1 MAAGAT
7 SDSKPVLW
15 QLSISHYNEKARWA
29 LDYKGVDHV
38 RRSPLPGGHMAIALW
53 LTRGASTLVPILQI
67 DGETITDS
75 TAIIAA
81 LEARYPEPPLYPA
94 DPELRR
100 KALELEDYFDEQLG
114 PAARLL
120 AFHELINEPEIFAQ
134 VAAEAVP
141 GPLGKMKKVT
151 GIYASTYTSLR
162 WKASSEEG
170 AEEARAK
177 IVAAMDVVDAE
188 LAAGDGEFLVGDS
201 FSVADVTA
209 ASLFYPVVG
218 PDEGPLPP
226 GQPVPPNL
234 ERFREEL
241 STRPAFNWVKE
252 TFRRHRH
259 SHPPVSSAISG

>member
-1 MAAGAT
+1 MNDG
-7 SDSKPVLW
+7 KPVLW
-15 QLSISHYNEKARWA
+15 HLSISHYNEKARWA
-29 LDYKGVDHV
+29 LDYKGIDHV
-38 RRSPLPGGHMAIALW
+38 RRAPLPGAHMSVALW

-67 DGETITDS
+67 DGETISDS

-81 LEARYPEPPLYPA
+81 LEARYPQPPLYPA
-94 DPELRR
+94 DPEERR
-100 KALELEDYFDEQLG
+100 RALELEDFFDEQLG
-114 PAARLL
+114 PAARTI
-120 AFHELINEPEIFAQ
+120 AFYELINEPEIFAQ
-134 VAAEAVP
+134 VASEAVP
-141 GPLGKMKKVT
+141 GPLAKLPALT
-151 GIYASTYTSLR
+151 GLYASTYTSLR
-162 WKASSEEG
+162 WKANDDQG
-170 AEEARAK
+170 AAQAREK

-188 LAAGDGEFLVGDS
+188 LAAGNGEFLVGES
-201 FSVADVTA
+201 FSVADLTA

-226 GQPVPPNL
+226 GQPVPPAL

>member
-1 MAAGAT
+1 MN
-7 SDSKPVLW
+7 DSKPVLW

-38 RRSPLPGGHMAIALW
+38 RRSPLPGAHMSVALW

-67 DGETITDS
+67 DGETISDS

-100 KALELEDYFDEQLG
+100 RALELEDYFDEELG

-134 VAAEAVP
+134 VASEAVP
-141 GPLGKMKKVT
+141 GPFGKMKSVT
-151 GIYASTYTSLR
+151 GLYARTYTSLR
-162 WKASSEEG
+162 WKASSGQG
-170 AEEARAK
+170 AEQARAK
-177 IVAAMDVVDAE
+177 ILAAMDVVDAE

-201 FSVADVTA
+201 FSVADLTA

-226 GQPVPPNL
+226 GQPVPPAL

-241 STRPAFNWVKE
+241 SSRPAFGWVKD

-259 SHPPVSSAISG
+259 PARPAASAISG

>member
-1 MAAGAT
+1 M
-7 SDSKPVLW
+7 
-15 QLSISHYNEKARWA
+15 
-29 LDYKGVDHV
+29 
-38 RRSPLPGGHMAIALW
+38 
-53 LTRGASTLVPILQI
+53 PILQI
-67 DGETITDS
+67 DGATITDS

-100 KALELEDYFDEQLG
+100 RALELEDFFDEQLG

-141 GPLGKMKKVT
+141 GPLGKMKKLT

-162 WKASSEEG
+162 WKAQQRRGRRGGAGQDRRRDGRARRRARRPATASSWSATASASPTSPPPRSSTPSSAPTRG
-170 AEEARAK
+170 RCPRASRCRPT
-177 IVAAMDVVDAE
+177 
-188 LAAGDGEFLVGDS
+188 F
-201 FSVADVTA
+201 
-209 ASLFYPVVG
+209 
-218 PDEGPLPP
+218 
-226 GQPVPPNL
+226 

-259 SHPPVSSAISG
+259 PHPPVSSAISG

>member
-1 MAAGAT
+1 MN
-7 SDSKPVLW
+7 DSKPVLW

-29 LDYKGVDHV
+29 LDYKGIDHA
-38 RRSPLPGGHMAIALW
+38 RRSPLPGSHMAVALW

-81 LEARYPEPPLYPA
+81 LEQRYPQPPLYPA

-100 KALELEDYFDEQLG
+100 RALELEDYFDEELG

-134 VAAEAVP
+134 VASEAVP
-141 GPLGKMKKVT
+141 GPLGKMKRVT
-151 GIYASTYTSLR
+151 GLYASTYTSLR
-162 WKASSEEG
+162 WKASSEQG
-170 AEEARAK
+170 AEGARAK

-201 FSVADVTA
+201 FSVADLTA

-226 GQPVPPNL
+226 GQPVPPAM

-241 STRPAFNWVKE
+241 STRPAFAWVEE
-252 TFRRHRH
+252 TFRRHRN
-259 SHPPVSSAISG
+259 PALPTVSAVS

>member
-1 MAAGAT
+1 MN
-7 SDSKPVLW
+7 DSKPVLW

-38 RRSPLPGGHMAIALW
+38 RRSPLPGGHIAIALW

-67 DGETITDS
+67 DGETISDS

-81 LEARYPEPPLYPA
+81 LEARHPQPPLYPA

-100 KALELEDYFDEQLG
+100 RALELEDFFDERLG
-114 PAARLL
+114 PAARAL
-120 AFHELINEPEIFAQ
+120 AFYELINEPEIFAQ
-134 VAAEAVP
+134 VASEAVP
-141 GPLGKMKKVT
+141 GALGKFPAMT
-151 GIYASTYTSLR
+151 GLYARTYTSLR
-162 WKASSEEG
+162 WKANNDQG
-170 AEEARAK
+170 AEEAREK
-177 IVAAMDVVDAE
+177 IVAAMDVVDTE

-201 FSVADVTA
+201 FSVADLTA

-226 GQPVPPNL
+226 GQPVPPAL

-241 STRPAFNWVKE
+241 STRPAFDWVKE
-252 TFRRHRH
+252 TFRRHRRPARPAAVAA
-259 SHPPVSSAISG
+259 SRS